1 MTKKTKRIVK
11 KVAKTGA
18 WALSDIFSVA
28 LKAAGTALLIV
39 LTTGA
44 VFACIFL
51 IYLRMNI
58 STGLDFDPGS
68 LEMSQS
74 SVIYYV
80 DPETGEE
87 RELVTLQWTEFR
99 NFVSFEEIPE
109 HLIQAVVAIEDH
121 RFFRH
126 NGVDWYRTAGAFMN
140 MFLSMRDTFG
150 GSTITQ
156 QLIKNVTQDDDV
168 TVQRKLQE
176 IFRALEFERQFSKEE
191 ILEMY
196 LNVVYFGH
204 GRFGIG
210 AAAHFYFGKE
220 VSELTLAESAAIIG
234 ITNNPSRFSPY
245 ANRRANKERQE
256 IILRRMHELD
266 LISELEMRR
275 AINEPL
281 NFQRGEDEAF
291 QRVVYT
297 WFEETIIRDVIRDLQ
312 IMRGYS
318 EPLARRRLYT
328 GGLRIISTI
337 DRDMQAIVDEIYQN
351 MDNLPRVTGSTQ
363 PLQSSIIIADPY
375 TGAVRALSGGTGRK
389 TRNMLL
395 NRATMTRRPPGSAI
409 KPISVFAP
417 AMEFGVITPDTLYD
431 DSPYTELSGTTWMPR
446 NADRTHRGIV
456 DVRTAHSL
464 SLNTIPAIILDQI
477 GPSASFSFMRDAL
490 GFGLNPADEDYA
502 PLAAG
507 QLTNGATVR
516 EMTSGFTI
524 FPNGGERVELR
535 TYSRIYL
542 PNGEILIDNTPRSVR
557 VISENTA
564 NMMTS
569 MLHDAVVAGTGGAA
583 NLGRSMPT
591 AGKTGTST
599 DSRDRWFV
607 GFTPYLIA
615 GVWTGFDTPARMVSQ
630 GNPAAQIFRMVMA
643 PIHEDFETRQFNVP
657 HVPVRPGTGG
667 IETTTYTLRLIDT
680 MGQTIREVQN
690 RAVLGRELTVEAPAL
705 LYYEIVGDTHMTIT
719 VSNDPGRNIIQF
731 VYRWL
736 GPPDPDAPDDPDD
749 PDERDDF
756 LNDSSQ
762 PDMTNQPDEPSEPD
776 EHPDAYVPADNQT
789 PTDDTPE
796 PPESDPPSNHGDPP
810 QDSVLIDPLPEPPQD
825 SEADR
830 ESA

>member
-1 MTKKTKRIVK
+1 MNAKTKRIVK
-11 KVAKTGA
+11 TVAKSGA
-18 WALSDIFSVA
+18 WAVSDIFFIA
-28 LKAAGTALLIV
+28 LKAIATVLMIV
-39 LTTGA
+39 LTTGT

-51 IYLRMNI
+51 IYLRTNI
-58 STGLDFDPGS
+58 STGLDIDP
-68 LEMSQS
+68 EVFNMSQS
-74 SVIYYV
+74 SVIFAI

-87 RELVTLQWTEFR
+87 IELVTLQWTEFR
-99 NFVSFEEIPE
+99 HTVTFDEIPE
-109 HLIQAVVAIEDH
+109 HLIMAAVAIEDH

-156 QLIKNVTQDDDV
+156 QLIKNLTHDDDV

-196 LNVVYFGH
+196 LNIAYFGH
-204 GRFGIG
+204 GRFGVG

-266 LISELEMRR
+266 LISEQEMRR

-281 NFQRGEDEAF
+281 NFQRGEDEVF

-318 EPLARRRLYT
+318 ETWARRVLYT

-337 DRDMQAIVDEIYQN
+337 NLDMQAIVDDIYKN
-351 MDNLPRVTGSTQ
+351 RENLPRVTGSTQ
-363 PLQSSIIIADPY
+363 PLQSGIIVADPH
-375 TGAVRALSGGTGRK
+375 TGEIRALSGGTGRK
-389 TRNMLL
+389 TENMLL
-395 NRATMTRRPPGSAI
+395 NRATGTRRPPGSSI

-417 AMEFGVITPDTLYD
+417 AMEWGRILPDTQYL
-431 DSPYTELSGTTWMPR
+431 DSPEVSLQGTTWMPR
-446 NADRTHRGIV
+446 NADRSFRGVV
-456 DVRTAHSL
+456 DVRTALRL
-464 SLNTIPAIILDQI
+464 SLNTIPAVILDEI

-490 GFGLNPADEDYA
+490 GFSLNPADEDYA

-516 EMTSGFTI
+516 EMASAFTI

-535 TYSRIYL
+535 TYSRIYG
-542 PNGEILIDNTPRSVR
+542 PDGEIFLDNTARSIS

-569 MLHDAVVAGTGGAA
+569 ILVDAVVNGTGGAA
-583 NLGRSMPT
+583 NLGRHMPT

-599 DSRDRWFV
+599 DSQDRWFI
-607 GFTPYLIA
+607 GFTPYYLA
-615 GVWTGFDTPARMVSQ
+615 AVWTGFDIPARMSSQ
-630 GNPAAQIFRMVMA
+630 GNPAAHIFRMVMA
-643 PIHEDFETRQFNVP
+643 PIHDNLDRREFDAPIRPTRP
-657 HVPVRPGTGG
+657 ATGG
-667 IETTTYTLRLIDT
+667 VATATYTVRLVDV
-680 MGQTIREVQN
+680 MGQTILENQVTT
-690 RAVLGRELTVEAPAL
+690 VLGSEITITAPHL
-705 LYYEIVGDTHMTIT
+705 DYYVIVGETSKTIT
-719 VSNDPGRNIIQF
+719 VSNDPDRNQVVF
-731 VYRWL
+731 VYRWI
-736 GPPDPDAPDDPDD
+736 GRPAETPPDDYPEYPNVPTDPDTPTYQPPVDQTPQPPPPDPEPDLPPDTPITDP
-749 PDERDDF
+749 E
-756 LNDSSQ
+756 SQ
-762 PDMTNQPDEPSEPD
+762 PPVDPPPQPPPPDPEPD
-776 EHPDAYVPADNQT
+776 L
-789 PTDDTPE
+789 
-796 PPESDPPSNHGDPP
+796 PP
-810 QDSVLIDPLPEPPQD
+810 QTHLPNE
-825 SEADR
+825 
-830 ESA
+830 